1 MTMVVAVML
10 TLGVSLAMALT
21 IASRLLVICGPRE
34 LLVIAGRSAAPGLR
48 YSVLRG
54 GRMLR
59 VPGLQRVFRLP
70 LGVFEASFSIR
81 TCDQH
86 HVPVTLSGVV
96 SLRIGEDDASIA
108 RAAPR
113 LLGLGQDEL
122 AALGEK
128 MIGAAIAGV
137 VPTMDAIQLV
147 DEPRLSQERMGAE
160 VKSRLDIL
168 GLKLEALR
176 IEDVHDDAGYIEA
189 RQAIR
194 RARG

>member
-108 RAAPR
+108 RAAPVKR
-113 LLGLGQDEL
+113 G
-122 AALGEK
+122 
-128 MIGAAIAGV
+128 GACATRSG
-137 VPTMDAIQLV
+137 
-147 DEPRLSQERMGAE
+147 R
-160 VKSRLDIL
+160 
-168 GLKLEALR
+168 
-176 IEDVHDDAGYIEA
+176 
-189 RQAIR
+189 RQPVATTTGGR
-194 RARG
+194 RPSHRARGNHSPRRF